1 MTSSGTKP
9 DQVLGC
15 VMQPVSAAGAQK
27 GQKATEQG
35 IHSGKNWIPKSA
47 FKYIPRTWEPG
58 LKGCQGAKPFRVK
71 SPRGEACAMSQEG
84 RGAKC

>member
-1 MTSSGTKP
+1 MEKTLKAAWDDKCSGTKP

-27 GQKATEQG
+27 GQKATVQG
-35 IHSGKNWIPKSA
+35 THSGKDWIPKSA

-58 LKGCQGAKPFRVK
+58 LKRV
-71 SPRGEACAMSQEG
+71 PRC
-84 RGAKC
+84 